1 MGCEVSNPSQGP
13 TAELKLYRRQMPFW
27 WWLHHGA
34 YFRFIVRE
42 LTCVFVGMFAV
53 LTLLLVQAL
62 GQGREAYAAF
72 AALLG
77 TSGSIVFSLV
87 AFAAV
92 LYHALT
98 WFKLVPTTMVVRL
111 GGERVPDRVIA
122 GAHYAGWVVA
132 SLVVAFI
139 VLRG

>member
-1 MGCEVSNPSQGP
+1 
-13 TAELKLYRRQMPFW
+13 MPFW
-27 WWLHHGA
+27 WWLQRGP
-34 YFRFIVRE
+34 YFRCIVRE

-62 GQGREAYAAF
+62 GRGPEAYAALVERLSTF
-72 AALLG
+72 AC
-77 TSGSIVFSLV
+77 IVFSTV
-87 AFAAV
+87 AFVAV
-92 LYHALT
+92 LYHAVS

-111 GGERVPDRVIA
+111 GDQRVPDRVIA
-122 GAHYAGWVVA
+122 GAFYAGWVVV

>member
-1 MGCEVSNPSQGP
+1 MSSPTEGP
-13 TAELKLYRRQMPFW
+13 TAELKLYRRPMPFW
-27 WWLHHGA
+27 WWLQYGP
-34 YFRFIVRE
+34 YFRSIVRE
-42 LTCVFVGMFAV
+42 LTCVFVGTFAV

-62 GQGREAYAAF
+62 GQGPEAYAAF
-72 AALLG
+72 AARLA
-77 TSGSIVFSLV
+77 TPACIAFSLV

-92 LYHALT
+92 FYHALT
-98 WFKLVPTTMVVRL
+98 WFKLVPTTMMVRL

-122 GAHYAGWVVA
+122 GAFYAGWVVV